1 MKIRKMMTSM
11 TLAASMTLAQIPFS
25 DFVVIAESSITANS
39 SRDDIATKVFG
50 VELDSSK
57 AAVMCN
63 TIRQYKGTF
72 STSTPNGTVGGYF
85 TNSIVAIDPRITG
98 EITVKRFS
106 YETTSYPY
114 RDQVLTWG
122 DTSSGDGRRETHVYN
137 SYIIS
142 NSNTGSST
150 PSVSY
155 ILTYTPSAEDIA
167 NHVAIMENKSN
178 DCAPIVYSCIPPS
191 PGYFQT
197 GSVNAQY
204 YKTLEAG
211 VPISLDYTDTSVGL
225 CLGDIVTYIKN
236 RCKWVSD
243 PTSKFSST
251 SVNKTYLDAD
261 FSAGFTTDSD
271 GAVTYSS
278 SNTNVATIATNGT
291 ISIKSAGTTT
301 ITAKTAATSAYNES
315 TTSMTLTVGK
325 ATPSLSNIKA
335 SKNLAYLQTLS
346 KITVSGIA
354 KVGSKT
360 VAGTW
365 SWSDSSIAPNVG
377 TASYGVKFTPSDANI
392 NPATGTCSVTT
403 VAKSDYDFTVS
414 ASAITYGDTL
424 STSMLT
430 KSSSVAGTIT
440 WDSPS
445 AKPASAGSYTAAWT
459 FTPSNSNYA
468 VKKGTTSVMVNK
480 APLIVNIT
488 SIGALTYGQTL
499 NNAAVQGTAV
509 YKGKTVP
516 GHFSWVNGATTQPH
530 VSDSGSTSYQL
541 QFIPDDSSYE
551 TFSTTRTVIVNQAAA
566 ITNPSSVALSA
577 TPITYLQPLSSSVI
591 SASSALPVAGHFEWA
606 DKSFTPSVS
615 QSGTAYAV
623 KFIPDNAA
631 DYKETT
637 GLTCVIT
644 VNPATPSM
652 AGITLT
658 GTGITY
664 GQTLADSTISGSTP
678 VAGRYEWASPNTK
691 PSVSDSNST
700 EYDVVFIPSDDV
712 NYIRVNTKVKI
723 TVAKA
728 TPVVTDSMKSSI
740 HASAITYGD
749 TLADSTLDGTTPVD
763 GRYVWQNP
771 SEAPDVGDSDRTS
784 YAVKFVPTDT
794 INYNVVEGLACTL
807 TVNKATPNITGD
819 MQVSI
824 HASAITYGQ
833 SLADSVLTGTMP
845 VDGRYVWADTSITP
859 SVSNSNATEY
869 EVTFVP
875 DDLDNYNVVTGLKCK
890 LTVNKATP
898 VITDDIKSTIIGSD
912 ITYKQTL
919 VASVLSG
926 DTPVPGHYEWSDS
939 SIAPS
944 VSDSNNTDYSIVFV
958 PDDTVNYTTAAC
970 TIRIKINPLT
980 PTVTDA
986 MRVSIAASGI
996 VYEQSLADSIL
1007 TGDVPIPGHY
1017 EWSDSSIKPSV
1028 SDSGTTPF
1036 EITFVPDDS
1045 VNYTTVSGITATL
1058 EVMKAT
1064 PVISSSVQAT
1074 LKASTIS
1081 YGETLGDSVI
1091 SGDVPLAGHWEW
1103 QNADLTPTVSDS
1115 NLTEY
1120 VLIFMPHDADNYN
1133 TASTTIKIA
1142 VDRAVSYFTSDM
1154 ITASDIAYG
1163 DSLADSVLTTCLP
1176 TLNGADITG
1185 SFAWADAGITPDAG
1199 DREYDVVF
1207 TPDDMVNFTTATIS
1221 VPVTIHKIAPDISSE
1236 IRSTIA
1242 ASDITYGQTLADSML
1257 TGDVVMNGHYE
1268 WVNPDTKPTVSDSG
1282 ATPYDI
1288 IFKPDD
1294 SNYADVMMTVTVK
1307 VNKAVPVI
1315 SSDILSGISASPLDY
1330 GQKLSESYLSG
1341 ATPAA
1346 GKYVWKSGDEIPT
1359 VNGENNFTVTFIP
1372 SDLVNYEPVDVGSV
1386 HVVVNKSD
1394 PQLTEQDWLAIR
1406 SSWIVYGQ
1414 TLGDSPIYND
1424 SSIPGRVTWVDSTI
1438 KPTVAD
1444 SQRSEYEALFVPN
1457 DTDNYNM
1464 VRLKLKITVHKAI
1477 PQLPNDITDSL
1488 VIPAIKIGQSL
1499 SDSEII
1505 CSDTSILP
1513 GKFSWVDPKM
1523 KPTMADSDTT
1533 PYNITFVP
1541 DDTVNYETVGL
1552 ASTIHVDKRDVNP
1565 DNPDNPINPVI
1576 NTKDSISV
1584 KSGADVVYDISKSIH
1599 IKDYTAAI
1607 KTISDPNSI
1616 IDSIVI
1622 IKDNTVSFKIKTGV
1636 AQSSADLVFT
1646 IMSDTYKDFDFT
1658 LAVVVDECAHNG
1670 ATHLRGKIDATWDES
1685 GYTGDLICDTCGVTL
1700 KYGEVIPALK
1710 TECKHTKT
1718 HTEGKVAATCQ
1729 SEGYTGDIICDDCKT
1744 VVTKGTVQAKT
1755 AHIEGEPVIVKAAT
1769 RTETGI
1775 KAWYCTL
1782 CGEEIRTEVIPK
1794 LTGGGSGGYIR
1805 PSRPIRPTVD
1815 PVDPV
1820 DPVTPDK
1827 PDPTDPVDPV
1837 TPYKPDPTDDPI
1849 DPANPDKPG
1858 TDEPDEPVT
1867 DEPGEDKSV
1876 TEEPTVPDT
1885 NEPGE
1890 DESDD
1895 DKPGTEESTDPDT
1908 DESGEDKP
1916 AGETNDTFEP
1926 GDFKDT
1932 SDSDDGKR
1940 DDASDSD
1947 GFNSDNIPDNGVVKQ
1962 VGIAAG
1968 DYEHTP
1974 DDGHMH
1980 RFASWTIK
1988 SGNPHPVY
1996 DHICEDCGL
2005 IEEVASDTDPN
2016 TWDTDSDNP
2025 YTGVDTMPVA
2035 ASGISAVIAAAIA
2048 LFRRRKDN

>member
-11 TLAASMTLAQIPFS
+11 TLAASMTLAQIPF
-25 DFVVIAESSITANS
+25 AELSMTAS
-39 SRDDIATKVFG
+39 ALDGSASYIATQVFG
-50 VELDSSK
+50 IERSGD
-57 AAVMCN
+57 AVLCN
-63 TIRQYKGTF
+63 TIRQYRGSF
-72 STSTPNGTVGGYF
+72 STSTPKGTVSGTF
-85 TNSIVAIDPRITG
+85 THSIVAVDPRITG
-98 EITVKRFS
+98 EITVKHGYSNVTINKGPGSLVWGNTSSADTR
-106 YETTSYPY
+106 YTTSVCNYY
-114 RDQVLTWG
+114 DIQAST
-122 DTSSGDGRRETHVYN
+122 
-137 SYIIS
+137 
-142 NSNTGSST
+142 TGSAD
-150 PSVSY
+150 PSVAY
-155 ILTYTPSAEDIA
+155 DVVYTPSAEDIA
-167 NHVAIMENKSN
+167 NHVSIMTNKDSS
-178 DCAPIVYSCIPPS
+178 CLPIVYTLPNSVC
-191 PGYFQT
+191 QT
-197 GSVNAQY
+197 GSIDASY
-204 YKTLEAG
+204 YHTLTAG
-211 VPISLDYTDTSVGL
+211 QAITMSYTDTSIGL
-225 CLGDIVTYIKN
+225 CLGDITTYIQN
-236 RCKWVSD
+236 GAKWVSN
-243 PTSKFSST
+243 PTSSFT
-251 SVNKTYLDAD
+251 SASVSKTYLDAD
-261 FSAGFTTDSD
+261 FSAGFTTNSN

-278 SNTNVATIATNGT
+278 SVPGVATIGT
-291 ISIKSAGTTT
+291 DGKIHIVAAGTTT
-301 ITAKTAATSAYNES
+301 ITAKTASTSTYNES
-315 TTSMTLTVGK
+315 TTTMTLTVGK
-325 ATPSLSNIKA
+325 ATPTLSGISATKIEYN
-335 SKNLAYLQTLS
+335 QTLAS
-346 KITVSGIA
+346 SMVTGTA

-392 NPATGTCSVTT
+392 NPATGTCAVTT

-424 STSMLT
+424 SASMLT

-468 VKKGTTSVMVNK
+468 VKKGTTSVTVNK
-480 APLIVNIT
+480 APLTVNIT

-509 YKGKTVP
+509 YKGNTVS
-516 GHFSWVNGATTQPH
+516 GHFSWVNGVTTQPH
-530 VSDSGSTSYQL
+530 VSDSGSTNYQL

-591 SASSALPVAGHFEWA
+591 SASSALPVAGHFEWV

-637 GLTCVIT
+637 GLTCVIN

-652 AGITLT
+652 VGITLT

-824 HASAITYGQ
+824 HASAIIYGQ
-833 SLADSVLTGTMP
+833 SLADSMLTGTMP
-845 VDGRYVWADTSITP
+845 VDGRYIWADTSITP
-859 SVSNSNATEY
+859 SVSNSNTTEY

-919 VASVLSG
+919 AASVLSG

-939 SIAPS
+939 SIVPS
-944 VSDSNNTDYSIVFV
+944 VSDSNNTDYSIVLV

-980 PTVTDA
+980 PTVTDV
-986 MRVSIAASGI
+986 MRGSIAASGI

-1028 SDSGTTPF
+1028 LDSGTTPF

-1142 VDRAVSYFTSDM
+1142 VDRAVPYFTSDM

-1207 TPDDMVNFTTATIS
+1207 TPDDTVNFTTATIS

-1236 IRSTIA
+1236 IRSTIV
-1242 ASDITYGQTLADSML
+1242 ASDITYGQTLVDSTL

-1330 GQKLSESYLSG
+1330 GQRLSESYLSG

-1386 HVVVNKSD
+1386 HVTVNKSD

-1406 SSWIVYGQ
+1406 SSWIIYGQ

-1477 PQLPNDITDSL
+1477 PQLPDDITGSL

-1499 SDSEII
+1499 SDSEIT
-1505 CSDTSILP
+1505 CSDISILP
-1513 GKFSWVDPKM
+1513 GKFSWADPKM

-1533 PYNITFVP
+1533 PYDITFVP

-1552 ASTIHVDKRDVNP
+1552 ASTIHVDKRDINPDDPDDP
-1565 DNPDNPINPVI
+1565 DNPDNPINPAI

-1584 KSGADVVYDISKSIH
+1584 KSGADVVYDISKSIR

-1607 KTISDPNSI
+1607 KAISDPNSI

-1646 IMSDTYKDFDFT
+1646 ITSDTYKDFDFT

-1820 DPVTPDK
+1820 IPDK

-1849 DPANPDKPG
+1849 DPVNPDKPG
-1858 TDEPDEPVT
+1858 TDEPDGPVT
-1867 DEPGEDKSV
+1867 DEPGEDKPV

-1895 DKPGTEESTDPDT
+1895 DKPGTEESTDLDT

-1980 RFASWTIK
+1980 RFGSWTIK

-2016 TWDTDSDNP
+2016 TWGTDSDNP

-2048 LFRRRKDN
+2048 LFRRRKNN

>member
-11 TLAASMTLAQIPFS
+11 ILAASMTLAQIPF
-25 DFVVIAESSITANS
+25 AELSVTAGALDASS
-39 SRDDIATKVFG
+39 SRADIATKVFG

-63 TIRQYKGTF
+63 TIRQFRGSF
-72 STSTPNGTVGGYF
+72 STSTPNGTVSGYF
-85 TNSIVAIDPRITG
+85 TYSIVAIDPRITG
-98 EITVKRFS
+98 EITVRKNDYNS
-106 YETTSYPY
+106 TLLSL
-114 RDQVLTWG
+114 RDSNITWG
-122 DTSSGDGRRETHVYN
+122 DTSSDDGRRVTPLYN
-137 SYIIS
+137 SYAVT
-142 NSNTGSST
+142 NGNAGSAT

-155 ILTYTPSAEDIA
+155 TLTYTPSEEDIA
-167 NHVAIMENKSN
+167 NHVAIMKNESD
-178 DCAPIVYSCIPPS
+178 DCAPIIRSLIPP
-191 PGYFQT
+191 PGHFQT
-197 GSVNAQY
+197 GSINAQY
-204 YKTLEAG
+204 YKTLQAG
-211 VPISLDYTDTSVGL
+211 VPISVTYTDTSVGL
-225 CLGDIVTYIKN
+225 CLGDIVTYIEN
-236 RCKWVSD
+236 GCKWVSD

-278 SNTNVATIATNGT
+278 SNTNVATIASNGT

-346 KITVSGIA
+346 KITVSGTA

-424 STSMLT
+424 SASMLT

-468 VKKGTTSVMVNK
+468 VKKGTTSVTVNK
-480 APLIVNIT
+480 APLTVNIT

-516 GHFSWVNGATTQPH
+516 GHFSWVNGSTTQPH
-530 VSDSGSTSYQL
+530 VSDSGSTNYQL

-591 SASSALPVAGHFEWA
+591 SASSALPVAGHFEWV

-615 QSGTAYAV
+615 QSGTAYDV

-712 NYIRVNTKVKI
+712 NYNRVNTKVKI

-898 VITDDIKSTIIGSD
+898 VITDDIESTILGSD

-919 VASVLSG
+919 AASVLSG

-939 SIAPS
+939 SIVPS

-986 MRVSIAASGI
+986 MRGSIAASGI
-996 VYEQSLADSIL
+996 VYEQSLADSTL

-1028 SDSGTTPF
+1028 SDSGTTLF

-1142 VDRAVSYFTSDM
+1142 VDRAVPYFTSDM

-1207 TPDDMVNFTTATIS
+1207 TPDDMMNFTTATIS

-1599 IKDYTAAI
+1599 IKDYTAVI

-1646 IMSDTYKDFDFT
+1646 ITSDTYKDFDFT

-1820 DPVTPDK
+1820 TPDK

-1867 DEPGEDKSV
+1867 DEPGEDKPV

-1885 NEPGE
+1885 NEPSE

-2016 TWDTDSDNP
+2016 TWYTDSDNP
-2025 YTGVDTMPVA
+2025 YTGVDTLPVA
-2035 ASGISAVIAAAIA
+2035 ASGLSAVIAAAMA

>member
-11 TLAASMTLAQIPFS
+11 TLAASMALAQIPF
-25 DFVVIAESSITANS
+25 AELSITAGALDAS
-39 SRDDIATKVFG
+39 ASRDDIATKVFG
-50 VELDSSK
+50 VKRSGD
-57 AAVMCN
+57 AVLCE
-63 TIRQYKGTF
+63 TIMRYGGSF
-72 STSTPNGTVGGYF
+72 STSTPNGTVSGNF
-85 TNSIVAIDPRITG
+85 AHNIIIVDPRITG
-98 EITVKRFS
+98 KITVS
-106 YETTSYPY
+106 TTGASSCHLYDSTY
-114 RDQVLTWG
+114 VTYG
-122 DTSSGDGRRETHVYN
+122 DHGANQKTLYNCYDISS
-137 SYIIS
+137 
-142 NSNTGSST
+142 SST
-150 PSVSY
+150 NSAGKDIPLSY
-155 ILTYTPSAEDIA
+155 TIKYTPSAKDIA
-167 NHVAIMENKSN
+167 NHVSLMANNSYLTPVIYTCPNGKYE
-178 DCAPIVYSCIPPS
+178 
-191 PGYFQT
+191 T
-197 GSVNAQY
+197 GSVDKNY
-204 YKTLEAG
+204 YKTLTAG
-211 VPISLDYTDTSVGL
+211 VEINVTHHNESIGI
-225 CLGDIVTYIKN
+225 CLGDIINYMEN
-236 RCKWVSD
+236 GAEWVSD
-243 PTSKFSST
+243 PTSKFTSA

-301 ITAKTAATSAYNES
+301 ITAKTAATSVYNES

-346 KITVSGIA
+346 KITVSGTA

-365 SWSDSSIAPNVG
+365 SWFDSSIAPNVG

-392 NPATGTCSVTT
+392 NPATGTCAVTT

-424 STSMLT
+424 SASMLT

-468 VKKGTTSVMVNK
+468 VKKGTTSVTVNK
-480 APLIVNIT
+480 APLTVNIT

-509 YKGKTVP
+509 YKGKTVS

-530 VSDSGSTSYQL
+530 VSDSGSTNYQL

-566 ITNPSSVALSA
+566 ITNPSLVALSA

-591 SASSALPVAGHFEWA
+591 SASSALSVAGHFEWV

-749 TLADSTLDGTTPVD
+749 TLADSTLDGTTPVG

-919 VASVLSG
+919 AASVLSG

-944 VSDSNNTDYSIVFV
+944 VSDSNNTDYSVVFV

-986 MRVSIAASGI
+986 MRGSIAASGI

-1081 YGETLGDSVI
+1081 YGETLGNSVI

-1142 VDRAVSYFTSDM
+1142 VDRAVPYFTSDM
-1154 ITASDIAYG
+1154 ITASNIAYG

-1207 TPDDMVNFTTATIS
+1207 TPDDTVNFTTATIS

-1330 GQKLSESYLSG
+1330 GQRLSESYLSG

-1386 HVVVNKSD
+1386 HVTVNKSD

-1406 SSWIVYGQ
+1406 SSWIIYGQ

-1477 PQLPNDITDSL
+1477 PQLPDDITGRL

-1499 SDSEII
+1499 SDSEIT

-1513 GKFSWVDPKM
+1513 GKFSWADPKM

-1533 PYNITFVP
+1533 PYDITFVP

-1552 ASTIHVDKRDVNP
+1552 ASTIHVDKRDINPDDP
-1565 DNPDNPINPVI
+1565 DNPDNPINPAI

-1584 KSGADVVYDISKSIH
+1584 KSGADVVYDISKSIR
-1599 IKDYTAAI
+1599 IKDYTVAI

-1646 IMSDTYKDFDFT
+1646 ITSDTYKDFDFT

-1755 AHIEGEPVIVKAAT
+1755 AHIEGESVIVKAAT

-1820 DPVTPDK
+1820 IPDK

-1849 DPANPDKPG
+1849 DPVNPDKPG
-1858 TDEPDEPVT
+1858 TDEPDGPVT
-1867 DEPGEDKSV
+1867 DEPGEDKPV

-1895 DKPGTEESTDPDT
+1895 DKPGTEESTDSDT

-1932 SDSDDGKR
+1932 SDSD
-1940 DDASDSD
+1940 
-1947 GFNSDNIPDNGVVKQ
+1947 GFNSDYIPDNGVVKQ

-1988 SGNPHPVY
+1988 SGNPYPVY

-2016 TWDTDSDNP
+2016 TWGIDSDNP

>member
-11 TLAASMTLAQIPFS
+11 TLAASMTLAQIPF
-25 DFVVIAESSITANS
+25 AELSTTAGAVETGVTS
-39 SRDDIATKVFG
+39 YSRNDIATKVFG
-50 VELDSSK
+50 ITKSGGERACNCWHVAKYGNSFSS
-57 AAVMCN
+57 
-63 TIRQYKGTF
+63 TGG
-72 STSTPNGTVGGYF
+72 PNGSTVSGYYAHNF
-85 TNSIVAIDPRITG
+85 IVIDPRITG
-98 EITVKRFS
+98 TITIESAKDTFS
-106 YETTSYPY
+106 NVSSCGKMSEPSNFGDNIHMYNGYNATKGGTQYSSYKNINIAY
-114 RDQVLTWG
+114 T
-122 DTSSGDGRRETHVYN
+122 
-137 SYIIS
+137 I
-142 NSNTGSST
+142 
-150 PSVSY
+150 
-155 ILTYTPSAEDIA
+155 TYTPSAEDIA
-167 NHVAIMENKSN
+167 NHVALMENGNFS
-178 DCAPIVYSCIPPS
+178 DPIVYAA
-191 PGYFQT
+191 GAFQT

-211 VPISLDYTDTSVGL
+211 VPISVTYENTSVGL
-225 CLGDIVTYIKN
+225 CLGDIITYMEN
-236 RCKWVSD
+236 GCKWVSD
-243 PTSKFSST
+243 PISSFFST

-346 KITVSGIA
+346 KITVSGTA

-377 TASYGVKFTPSDANI
+377 TASYGVKFTPSDTNI

-424 STSMLT
+424 NASMLT

-468 VKKGTTSVMVNK
+468 VKKGTTSVTVNK
-480 APLIVNIT
+480 APLTVNIT

-509 YKGKTVP
+509 YKGKTVS

-530 VSDSGSTSYQL
+530 VSDSGSTNYQL

-591 SASSALPVAGHFEWA
+591 SASSALPVAGHFEWV

-691 PSVSDSNST
+691 PSVSDSNLT

-845 VDGRYVWADTSITP
+845 VDGRYVWADMSITP

-919 VASVLSG
+919 AASVLSG

-944 VSDSNNTDYSIVFV
+944 VYDSNNTDYSIVFV

-986 MRVSIAASGI
+986 MRGSIAASGI

-1142 VDRAVSYFTSDM
+1142 VDRAVPYFTSDM

-1236 IRSTIA
+1236 IRSTIV

-1406 SSWIVYGQ
+1406 SSWIIYGQ

-1477 PQLPNDITDSL
+1477 PQLPDDITNSL

-1499 SDSEII
+1499 SDSEIT

-1523 KPTMADSDTT
+1523 KPTMADSDIT

-1552 ASTIHVDKRDVNP
+1552 ASTIHVDKRDINPDDP

-1584 KSGADVVYDISKSIH
+1584 KSGADVVYDISKSIR

-1646 IMSDTYKDFDFT
+1646 ITSDTYKDFDFT

-1820 DPVTPDK
+1820 TPD
-1827 PDPTDPVDPV
+1827 
-1837 TPYKPDPTDDPI
+1837 KPDPTDDPI

-1867 DEPGEDKSV
+1867 DEPGEDKPV

-2025 YTGVDTMPVA
+2025 YTGVDTLPVA
-2035 ASGISAVIAAAIA
+2035 ASGLSAVIAAAMA

>member
-11 TLAASMTLAQIPFS
+11 TLAASMTLAQIPF
-25 DFVVIAESSITANS
+25 AELSVTAGALDASS
-39 SRDDIATKVFG
+39 SRTDIATKVFG

-63 TIRQYKGTF
+63 TIRLYNGTF
-72 STSTPNGTVGGYF
+72 STSTPNGTVSGYF
-85 TNSIVAIDPRITG
+85 TNNIIAVDPRITG
-98 EITVKRFS
+98 KITVRKNDINSALSSLHDS
-106 YETTSYPY
+106 Y
-114 RDQVLTWG
+114 VTWG
-122 DTSSGDGRRETHVYN
+122 DTSSGDGRRKTPVYN

-142 NSNTGSST
+142 NSNAGSAT

-155 ILTYTPSAEDIA
+155 TLTYTPSAEDIA
-167 NHVAIMENKSN
+167 NHVAIMKNESDN
-178 DCAPIVYSCIPPS
+178 CAPIIRSLIPP
-191 PGYFQT
+191 PGHFQT

-204 YKTLEAG
+204 YKTLQAG
-211 VPISLDYTDTSVGL
+211 VPISVTYTDTSVGL
-225 CLGDIVTYIKN
+225 CLGDIVTYIEN
-236 RCKWVSD
+236 GCKWVSD

-346 KITVSGIA
+346 KITVSGTA

-392 NPATGTCSVTT
+392 NPATGTCAVTT

-468 VKKGTTSVMVNK
+468 VKKGTTSVTVNK
-480 APLIVNIT
+480 APLTVNIT

-509 YKGKTVP
+509 YKGKTVS

-530 VSDSGSTSYQL
+530 VSDSGSTNYQL

-591 SASSALPVAGHFEWA
+591 SASSALPVAGHFEWV

-824 HASAITYGQ
+824 HASAIIYGQ
-833 SLADSVLTGTMP
+833 SLADSMLTGTMP
-845 VDGRYVWADTSITP
+845 VDGRYIWADTSITP
-859 SVSNSNATEY
+859 SVSNSNTTEY

-919 VASVLSG
+919 AASVLSG

-939 SIAPS
+939 SIVPS
-944 VSDSNNTDYSIVFV
+944 VSDSNNTDYSIVLV

-980 PTVTDA
+980 PTVTDV
-986 MRVSIAASGI
+986 MRGSIAASGI

-1142 VDRAVSYFTSDM
+1142 VDRAVPYFTSDM

-1820 DPVTPDK
+1820 DPVTP
-1827 PDPTDPVDPV
+1827 
-1837 TPYKPDPTDDPI
+1837 YKPDPTDDPI